1 MDHVLVFQL
10 GWWPFDY
17 LLNGHLRFTH
27 DGEGGATSGR
37 RFGVSSIATVRG
49 RQFDS
54 QAAVITQAFEVA
66 MLPFSFSELPV
77 CPNTRVGVTSFWCI
91 SKHNWAVA

>member
-10 GWWPFDY
+10 SQWFLDY

-54 QAAVITQAFEVA
+54 QAAVITEAFEVA

-91 SKHNWAVA
+91 SRCSQVVA